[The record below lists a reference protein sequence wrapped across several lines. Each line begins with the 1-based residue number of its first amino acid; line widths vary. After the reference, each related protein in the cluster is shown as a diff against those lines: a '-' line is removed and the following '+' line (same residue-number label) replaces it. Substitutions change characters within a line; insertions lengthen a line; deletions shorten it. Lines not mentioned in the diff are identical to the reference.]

1 MPTTTSLEQLVSYR
15 EAWRVMGWPVVL
27 TNGVFDLMHSGHVRY
42 LHRASLLGSILIVG
56 INSDESTRAI
66 KGPLRPLVP
75 EQERAFMLASLRW
88 VDYVTIFSQPTA
100 ETLVE
105 TLKPDI
111 YVKGGDYARRQPG
124 DEDGQNSSKLPAAPS
139 QDIDM
144 HRLPEARIV
153 EAYGGEV
160 RLLPYEEG
168 LSTTGLIERIVET
181 FGKSDSSFA

>member
-1 MPTTTSLEQLVSYR
+1 MQITTSLEQLVSFR

-27 TNGVFDLMHSGHVRY
+27 TNGVFDLLHSGHVRY
-42 LHRASLLGSILIVG
+42 LERARLLGSILIVG
-56 INSDESTRAI
+56 INSDESTRTI

-75 EQERAFMLASLRW
+75 EQERAYMLASLRW

-111 YVKGGDYARRQPG
+111 YVKGGDYARTQP
-124 DEDGQNSSKLPAAPS
+124 DDKDAPGWH
-139 QDIDM
+139 IDM
-144 HRLPEARIV
+144 QRLPEARIV

-160 RLLPYEEG
+160 RLLPYYEG
-168 LSTTGLIERIVET
+168 LSTTGLIERIVAS
-181 FGKSDSSFA
+181 FGNGEK